1 MLKLH
6 WEKGPAWVGLDGY
19 KVWCLNGERVHPE
32 ALVDLWLSRGVF
44 CYYDEDTESLLFD
57 V

>member
-6 WEKGPAWVGLDGY
+6 CETDPAMLGAGGFKGW
-19 KVWCLNGERVHPE
+19 WLNGERVHPE

-44 CYYDEDTESLLFD
+44 CYYDEDTQSLLFD

>member
-6 WEKGPAWVGLDGY
+6 CETDPAMIGSDGY
-19 KVWCLNGERVHPE
+19 KGWWLNGKRIHPE

-44 CYYDEDTESLLFD
+44 CYYDEDTQSLLFD